1 MNSQIRTELDRQLQ
15 EINDNVLRM
24 GNLVDVAINLSMKS
38 LAEKD
43 LDLAK
48 QVVDDDAEINEM
60 RYEIEARSYKIVATQ
75 QPAARDLRSVM
86 AAFAIATDLERM
98 GDHAKGIARI
108 VIRMGEEPLL
118 KPLIDLPRMADKCRE
133 NINRALDAYISKDA
147 EEAKKLAFED
157 EPIDDL
163 YNQVFRELLTF
174 MLEDPRTTTRAL
186 YLIFAAHN
194 LERIADRVTNI
205 AERVVFITSGEL
217 RELTYEEDESGMN

>member
-1 MNSQIRTELDRQLQ
+1 MNSQLRSELDRQLS

-24 GNLVDVAINLSMKS
+24 GNLVDSAISHSMES
-38 LAEKD
+38 LANKDTELAQQVVEKD
-43 LDLAK
+43 AD
-48 QVVDDDAEINEM
+48 INEL
-60 RYEIEARSYKIVATQ
+60 RYEIEARAYKIVATQ
-75 QPAARDLRSVM
+75 QPAARDLRGVM

-108 VIRMGEEPLL
+108 VIRMGDEPLL
-118 KPLIDLPRMADKCRE
+118 KPLIDLPRMADKCRD
-133 NINRALDAYISKDA
+133 NLNHSLQAYIEKDVETA
-147 EEAKKLAFED
+147 SQMAFED

-205 AERVVFITSGEL
+205 AERVVFVTSGEL
-217 RELTYEEDESGMN
+217 RELSYEEDEAGMN